1 MDFCCTILK
10 RYTTALFDI
19 KCLNNNM
26 YYLQKQHKSIYI
38 EKKSLVSIL
47 IFRYFFP
54 VNIKLHEQYM
64 HTRCAY
70 PLY

>member
-1 MDFCCTILK
+1 
-10 RYTTALFDI
+10 
-19 KCLNNNM
+19 M